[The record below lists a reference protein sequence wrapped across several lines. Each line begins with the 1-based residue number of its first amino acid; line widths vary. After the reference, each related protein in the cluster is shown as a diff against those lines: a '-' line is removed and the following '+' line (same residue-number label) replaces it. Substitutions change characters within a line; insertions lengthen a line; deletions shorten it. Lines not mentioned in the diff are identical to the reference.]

1 MHSSTQKS
9 QPFANRSPWSDIV
22 RGGPS
27 TPLGK
32 PPRSPASPY
41 IYYESTVTSP
51 TFGSTGTKTRRSK
64 RKARTPVSKDH
75 HGTPQSKA
83 EPSSF
88 GSPSPLSQESVSA
101 TKTPKQE
108 QDIRTYTQTSSHD
121 PDSPALSSL
130 SLDSKFSAVSDE
142 STLNASSQ
150 AFVPSYSTMA
160 RLNTSMS
167 DSDSITLRMTNP
179 SYKQALHGMHQN
191 RIVRLP
197 EGDELQRMVSV
208 LLKIVD
214 DRSSKTTPRTRGPAP
229 YPLLPTK
236 SPVDAFVV
244 TSGRAT
250 VPLRGNDDYLRA
262 ALRAAHEPLRRGAR
276 TA

>member
-51 TFGSTGTKTRRSK
+51 QFASTGAKTRRRK
-64 RKARTPVSKDH
+64 RKARTPVSKDN
-75 HGTPQSKA
+75 GTPQSTA

-88 GSPSPLSQESVSA
+88 GSPSPLSHESVSA

-108 QDIRTYTQTSSHD
+108 QDIRTYTQASSHD
-121 PDSPALSSL
+121 PDSPALSTL

-142 STLNASSQ
+142 STLNATSQ
-150 AFVPSYSTMA
+150 VFVPSYSTMA

-167 DSDSITLRMTNP
+167 GSDSITLRITNP
-179 SYKQALHGMHQN
+179 SYKQALNGMHQN

-197 EGDELQRMVSV
+197 EGDELKRMISV

-214 DRSSKTTPRTRGPAP
+214 DRAPRTRGPAP

-236 SPVDAFVV
+236 SPIDAFVV

-250 VPLRGNDDYLRA
+250 EPLRGNDDYLRA
-262 ALRAAHEPLRRGAR
+262 ALRAAHEPLRRR
-276 TA
+276 TRTS